1 MPNCYVV
8 TGAAG
13 FIGSHIAERLL
24 RDGQGVR
31 VVDNLL
37 TGKRAHL
44 DHLKSLNGDL
54 SISIGSITDLD
65 ALNKLFRGVD
75 YVIHQAALPSV
86 PRSVADPLETN
97 AHCVDGTLKVLVA
110 ARDADVKRVV
120 YAASSSAYGDQPGAS
135 KNEGM
140 SPAPISPYGA
150 AKLTGEFY
158 AKSFYHSYGLETVSL
173 RFFNVFGPRQNPDST
188 YAAAIPKFIKLMLNG
203 ERPPVY
209 GDGTQSR
216 DFTYIDNVVHGVLL
230 ACAAVDVGG
239 EVINLASGG
248 RVLIN
253 DLVDKLNALL
263 ATALPPAYVPKRPGD
278 ILHSRAD
285 ISKAGDLLAY
295 KPIVGF
301 DEGLRRTVNWFRKQ
315 RGQTEKNS
323 GAR

>member
-1 MPNCYVV
+1 MPDCYVV

-24 RDGQGVR
+24 RAGQQVR

-37 TGKRAHL
+37 TGKQAHL
-44 DHLKSLNGDL
+44 DFLTSLGGDL
-54 SISIGSITDLD
+54 SITIGSITDLA

-97 AHCVDGTLKVLVA
+97 THCVDGTLKVLIA

-120 YAASSSAYGDQPGAS
+120 YAASSSAYGDQTGAS
-135 KNEGM
+135 KYEGM

-158 AKSFYHSYGLETVSL
+158 AKAFYHSYGLETVSL

-209 GDGTQSR
+209 GDGAQSR

-230 ACAAVDVGG
+230 ACEARDVGG

-248 RVLIN
+248 RIVIN
-253 DLVDKLNALL
+253 ELVDKLNALL
-263 ATALPPAYVPKRPGD
+263 RTELPPAYVPERPGD

-285 ISKAGDLLAY
+285 ISKAGQLLGY
-295 KPIVGF
+295 EPVVGF
-301 DEGLRRTVNWFRKQ
+301 DEGLRRTVNWFREQKEQ
-315 RGQTEKNS
+315 IAKNS
-323 GAR
+323 GAG

>member
-1 MPNCYVV
+1 MPYCYVV

-24 RDGQGVR
+24 RDGQQVR
-31 VVDNLL
+31 IIDNLL
-37 TGKRAHL
+37 TGKQARL

-54 SISIGSITDLD
+54 SITIGSITDL
-65 ALNKLFRGVD
+65 APLKRLFHGVD

-86 PRSVADPLETN
+86 PRSVANPLETN
-97 AHCVDGTLKVLVA
+97 AHCVDGTLKVLIA
-110 ARDADVKRVV
+110 ARDAHVQRLI

-158 AKSFYHSYGLETVSL
+158 AKAFYHSYGLETVSL
-173 RFFNVFGPRQNPDST
+173 RFFNVFGPRQDPHSA
-188 YAAAIPKFIKLMLNG
+188 YAAAIPKFIQLMLNG

-209 GDGTQSR
+209 GDGSQSR

-230 ACAAVDVGG
+230 ACSAAAAGG

-253 DLVDKLNALL
+253 DLVDKLNILL
-263 ATALPPAYVPKRPGD
+263 DTDLPPAYVPQRPGD

-285 ISKAGDLLAY
+285 ISKARELLAY
-295 KPIVGF
+295 EPLVDF
-301 DEGLRRTVNWFRKQ
+301 DEGLRRTVAWFREQ
-315 RGQTEKNS
+315 
-323 GAR
+323 

>member
-8 TGAAG
+8 TGGAG
-13 FIGSHIAERLL
+13 FIGSHIVEGLL
-24 RDGQGVR
+24 RNGQQAR

-44 DHLKSLNGDL
+44 DYLESLGGDL
-54 SISIGSITDLD
+54 SVAIGSITDLD
-65 ALNKLFRGVD
+65 TLNKLFSGAD
-75 YVIHQAALPSV
+75 YVIHMAALPSV
-86 PRSVADPLETN
+86 PRSLADPLETH
-97 AHCVDGTLKVLVA
+97 AHCVDGTLKVLIA
-110 ARDADVKRVV
+110 ARSAGVKRVV

-135 KNEGM
+135 KHEGM

-158 AKSFYHSYGLETVSL
+158 AKSFYRSYGLETLSL
-173 RFFNVFGPRQNPDST
+173 RFFNVFGPRQDPDST

-203 ERPPVY
+203 EQPPVY

-230 ACAAVDVGG
+230 GCATDDVGG

-248 RVLIN
+248 RVCIN
-253 DLVDKLNALL
+253 DLVDKLNMLL
-263 ATALPPAYVPKRPGD
+263 DTELPPAYVPKRLGD

-285 ISKAGDLLAY
+285 ISKARKLLAY
-295 KPIVGF
+295 APIVGF
-301 DEGLRRTVNWFRKQ
+301 EEGLRRTVAWFREQ
-315 RGQTEKNS
+315 NQVDREAS
-323 GAR
+323 